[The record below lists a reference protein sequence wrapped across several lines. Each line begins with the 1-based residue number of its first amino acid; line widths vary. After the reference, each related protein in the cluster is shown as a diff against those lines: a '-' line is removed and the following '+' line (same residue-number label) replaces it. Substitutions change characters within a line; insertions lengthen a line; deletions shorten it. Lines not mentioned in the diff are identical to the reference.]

1 MEVIT
6 TPHTR
11 EHTGILARMREDI
24 TTYIKRDPSARTRTS
39 IIIGALGL
47 HAVWAYRIYHWL
59 WQKGFY
65 GLSEFLARRARKRY
79 GLEIH
84 PAASIGRRFVID
96 HGLGIVIGET
106 TRIGDDCLM
115 YQGVTLG
122 MTGKQTGKRHPTI
135 GNNVTIGANAVILG
149 AIHVADRANVGAG
162 AVVTHDV
169 PKDVSVAGV
178 PATIISDRRLQK
190 LGTKERENV
199 LWSCAL

>member
-1 MEVIT
+1 MELIT
-6 TPHTR
+6 TQHIPQR
-11 EHTGILARMREDI
+11 SGIYARMQEDI
-24 TTYIKRDPSARTRTS
+24 DAYIKRDPSARTRTS
-39 IIIGALGL
+39 VILGALGL

-59 WQKGFY
+59 WQHGAF
-65 GLSEFLARRARKRY
+65 GIAEFLARRARRRY

-84 PAASIGRRFVID
+84 PAATIGRRFVID

-106 TRIGDDCLM
+106 AIIGDNCLM

-149 AIHVADRANVGAG
+149 AIHVGDRANVGAG

-190 LGTKERENV
+190 LSTKERENV